1 MSDIYSV
8 IALSPL
14 SASSGPAVTLDV
26 LTDQVRAPFLSGL
39 MEAPSLNAV
48 SSHIGWFNVKDDFGA
63 VGDGTR
69 DDTES
74 IQNAI
79 AAAYADIVA
88 GIYRGGVIL
97 FPPGAYVVTDT
108 LVVGA
113 SGAGGLIFLGAGSQ
127 ATAYSDAGS
136 CILNNVTSGS
146 LFEINVTGPEGGVVF
161 RDLQIV
167 NFNVT
172 EATFDWQ
179 SCTNGIVERVSTS
192 ADFDVFQFS
201 QPGTSAVSNIE
212 IRHCNFDRIKSRLFN
227 FIGGAS
233 GVHFHD
239 NYIGGDPNIHM
250 CADSENYVGA
260 FSFTAADICSEI
272 SFEDNDVEG
281 MAGGWSF
288 VNAEGTL
295 SQFSI
300 RRNVFDIGKY
310 AKIPAFQAIASGSA
324 VVQDGFITDNW
335 IPIGGFFLSDMDAI
349 HLDAC
354 GGGSSKVAGIY
365 LAGNVAG
372 AGGAGANTPGSYV
385 YIANGAS
392 DITIVGGRANARQ
405 NVVYI
410 TGFAGTTDGIT
421 IVGLGA
427 NTPTN
432 GYGSDTNAVG
442 VYVSPGS
449 ISSPLEPTVSELMAG
464 GTLEPGT
471 YRVAITYEGLGGSET
486 LASPDIMIA
495 VGEGQEFSVISPEP
509 LTGVIGYN
517 VYLSTPGGG
526 TGTETKQNMTF
537 IPLGTDFLVSAL
549 SAGAG
554 RPAETTAFMTVTNL
568 TVSGCNLTECSS
580 NGVVV
585 EAALPAVAERLSI
598 IGNSLWG
605 YDGPGT
611 AISLSGTGISNAYVA
626 DNPGYNPVGAGS
638 SPPAIA
644 AGATR
649 NPYQQP
655 ARVFISATG
664 GAAVPTGITLS
675 PNGVL
680 VELGV
685 GESIDLVGSI
695 TGLSWTWFAE

>member
-63 VGDGTR
+63 FGDGTT

-127 ATAYSDAGS
+127 ATAYFDAGS
-136 CILNNVTSGS
+136 CILNKVTSGS
-146 LFEINVTGPEGGVVF
+146 LFEINVTGPEGGVV
-161 RDLQIV
+161 
-167 NFNVT
+167 
-172 EATFDWQ
+172 
-179 SCTNGIVERVSTS
+179 
-192 ADFDVFQFS
+192 
-201 QPGTSAVSNIE
+201 
-212 IRHCNFDRIKSRLFN
+212 
-227 FIGGAS
+227 
-233 GVHFHD
+233 
-239 NYIGGDPNIHM
+239 
-250 CADSENYVGA
+250 
-260 FSFTAADICSEI
+260 
-272 SFEDNDVEG
+272 
-281 MAGGWSF
+281 
-288 VNAEGTL
+288 
-295 SQFSI
+295 
-300 RRNVFDIGKY
+300 
-310 AKIPAFQAIASGSA
+310 
-324 VVQDGFITDNW
+324 
-335 IPIGGFFLSDMDAI
+335 
-349 HLDAC
+349 
-354 GGGSSKVAGIY
+354 
-365 LAGNVAG
+365 
-372 AGGAGANTPGSYV
+372 
-385 YIANGAS
+385 
-392 DITIVGGRANARQ
+392 
-405 NVVYI
+405 
-410 TGFAGTTDGIT
+410 
-421 IVGLGA
+421 
-427 NTPTN
+427 
-432 GYGSDTNAVG
+432 
-442 VYVSPGS
+442 
-449 ISSPLEPTVSELMAG
+449 
-464 GTLEPGT
+464 
-471 YRVAITYEGLGGSET
+471 
-486 LASPDIMIA
+486 
-495 VGEGQEFSVISPEP
+495 
-509 LTGVIGYN
+509 
-517 VYLSTPGGG
+517 YLSTPGGG
-526 TGTETKQNMTF
+526 TGIETKQNMTF